1 MTSYILKKPTAMYE
15 IKEQNLDFLIDKV
28 NKEMRTI
35 LEGINI
41 RLFKSVNSYV
51 MTNPEILYKYKK
63 QNLEHIVNKL
73 DVLNPMNT
81 LKRGYAIIKKDEK
94 VISDSQKVKKD
105 DIINVALRNGKIN
118 AKVLEVSNE

>member
-1 MTSYILKKPTAMYE
+1 MIIDRINLSIKNILDQTR
-15 IKEQNLDFLIDKV
+15 V
-28 NKEMRTI
+28 
-35 LEGINI
+35 
-41 RLFKSVNSYV
+41 RLFKSSNSYV
-51 MTNPEILYKYKK
+51 LENPRILYQFREQHLGK
-63 QNLEHIVNKL
+63 LIEKL